1 VIVNGDHIKE
11 LVLTQFINLIKM
23 KRILLLI
30 TLMLSGFTMSQSISQ
45 KDTLIQTINLTP
57 GDELIKFEKQYNL
70 GFGLSMFGTS
80 ISLVGTQQND
90 NRLIIGGGV
99 LAVIGYFVLAQ
110 SHIHIKNAGLLMN
123 QNGIGI
129 SIPLNKK

>member
-1 VIVNGDHIKE
+1 MFNIIININEKIINCIHISSN
-11 LVLTQFINLIKM
+11 VMWTW
-23 KRILLLI
+23 
-30 TLMLSGFTMSQSISQ
+30 
-45 KDTLIQTINLTP
+45 
-57 GDELIKFEKQYNL
+57 
-70 GFGLSMFGTS
+70 FGLSMFGTS

-99 LAVIGYFVLAQ
+99 VAVIGYFVLAQ

>member
-1 VIVNGDHIKE
+1 
-11 LVLTQFINLIKM
+11 M

-45 KDTLIQTINLTP
+45 KDTLSQTINLTP

-99 LAVIGYFVLAQ
+99 VAVIGYFVLAQ

>member
-1 VIVNGDHIKE
+1 
-11 LVLTQFINLIKM
+11 M

-45 KDTLIQTINLTP
+45 KDTLSQTINLTP

-70 GFGLSMFGTS
+70 GFSISMLGTGLSLMGS
-80 ISLVGTQQND
+80 HQND
-90 NRLIIGGGV
+90 NRLIVGGGV
-99 LAVIGYFVLAQ
+99 VAILGYFVLAQ

>member
-1 VIVNGDHIKE
+1 MIVNGDHIKE
-11 LVLTQFINLIKM
+11 LVLTQFINVIKM

-45 KDTLIQTINLTP
+45 KDTLSQTINLTP

-99 LAVIGYFVLAQ
+99 VAVIGYFVLAQ